1 MAGIAGEPGGV
12 VGGGDLGESK
22 WFGDVRFVTADAE
35 HSGVEFLG
43 VDGAGVV
50 DMFGERT
57 VAGLAVDVDVPAALL
72 FFQDIRMAVFA
83 GLVTGVIHGTSGDF
97 GWGIST
103 VVSILS
109 ETLGHQEGTHS
120 DKGQAA
126 DDEDSGEPK
135 EVSGI
140 LEGIHRNAALQIQHF
155 AAGLRCAE
163 SHTAV
168 FMGTSAS
175 DLGRD

>member
-1 MAGIAGEPGGV
+1 V
-12 VGGGDLGESK
+12 VGGSDLGECK
-22 WFGDVRFVTADAE
+22 WLGDVRFVTADAE

-43 VDGAGVV
+43 VDRARVV

-97 GWGIST
+97 GWGIAT

-109 ETLGHQEGTHS
+109 EALGHQESTHS
-120 DKGQAA
+120 TKAKPPMTKTAA
-126 DDEDSGEPK
+126 SRK
-135 EVSGI
+135 
-140 LEGIHRNAALQIQHF
+140 
-155 AAGLRCAE
+155 RCPA
-163 SHTAV
+163 SLKV
-168 FMGTSAS
+168 FIKTQPF
-175 DLGRD
+175 RYNI